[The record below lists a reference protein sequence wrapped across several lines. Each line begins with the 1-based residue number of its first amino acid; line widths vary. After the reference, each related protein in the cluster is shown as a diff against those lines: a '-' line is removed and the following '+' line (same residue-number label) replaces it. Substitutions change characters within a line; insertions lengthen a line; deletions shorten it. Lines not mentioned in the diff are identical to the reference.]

1 MLSATA
7 THCPMPEPIPAPLPW
22 YRERW
27 PWLLIAGPAI
37 VVVAGITTA
46 VIAIRSD
53 DGLVAADYYKRGL
66 LINKEIERS
75 QRAETMHLGAVLRAQ
90 PDGRVAVVLST
101 TDAAAPAPAELRLRL
116 ARPTTAGKDVALTL
130 PRAGDGSY
138 QGRIGEVQPGRWLV
152 TIESDAWQL
161 PTVAVADLLAEVRIG
176 TAQAAR

>member
-1 MLSATA
+1 
-7 THCPMPEPIPAPLPW
+7 MPEPIPAPRPW

-37 VVVAGITTA
+37 VVVAGIATA

-66 LINKEIERS
+66 LINKELERS
-75 QRAETMHLGAVLRAQ
+75 QRAATMGVGAVLRAQ
-90 PDGRVAVVLST
+90 PDGRVVVVLSAA
-101 TDAAAPAPAELRLRL
+101 DGAAATPAELRLRL
-116 ARPTTAGKDVALTL
+116 ARPTTAGMDIALTL

-138 QGRIGEVQPGRWLV
+138 QGRIGPVQPGRWLV

-161 PTVAVADLLAEVRIG
+161 PPVVVADLLAEVTIG
-176 TAQAAR
+176 TAPAAR